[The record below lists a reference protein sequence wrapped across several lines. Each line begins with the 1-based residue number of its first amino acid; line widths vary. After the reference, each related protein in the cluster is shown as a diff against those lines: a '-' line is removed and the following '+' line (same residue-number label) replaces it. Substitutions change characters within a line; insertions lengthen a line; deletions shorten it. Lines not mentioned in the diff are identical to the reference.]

1 MRIPL
6 DYYRILG
13 LPIQA
18 TAEQLQQAHR
28 DRSLQ
33 LPPRREFSEAA
44 VAARRQLID
53 EAYAVLSDPVQRQEY
68 DAGFLAKSYE
78 LLEVGRLS
86 PGGAAEQ
93 SGGAID
99 EHNLGSSI
107 NGSYRP
113 GDPDLGIDLYTP
125 CIEIDEAQF
134 VGVLLIL
141 LELGEYELILKLG
154 RPYVIGG
161 NRSVK
166 QGQFGDPDIISTDIL
181 LAVALACLE
190 LGREQWNQGQYEN
203 AAESLDTGREL
214 LLREGVFAQ
223 IRGEMQA
230 ELYKLRPYRILE
242 LLALPESHVAER
254 RQGLTLL
261 QEMLHD
267 RSGIDGEGAD
277 QSGLNTDDFL
287 RFMQQLR
294 SYLTSAEQQALF
306 EVEARRPSPVATYL
320 AVYALVA
327 RGFAEGQPALV
338 RRAKTMLIRLGI
350 RQDVHLEQAV
360 CALLLGQTEEASR
373 ALELS
378 QEYESLAFIRDHS
391 QGSPD
396 LLPGLCLYSER
407 WLQNEVFPHFRDLAR
422 KQASLKEY
430 FADEDVQAYL
440 EELPNE
446 PELSSPWSGGTSY
459 RESPSPGETGT
470 LLRNQSDRS
479 SSAVTMPDRGA
490 SDSEVAPAE
499 RFTSRPKRYEEQN
512 GARTNGTGRPT
523 RFVDPNPLPA
533 VGNHSAGGAAS
544 SRTRQDSPEEP
555 IAAPI
560 APPSRRPATRKGL
573 RLDRLVFLAAIGL
586 LSLTVLAFLISRLF
600 AGQNDP
606 APATTDPSPAA
617 TVQSNA
623 APAASQSSP
632 QSSAAGVTEPLTET
646 TAETV
651 LQSWLTA
658 KAAAMG
664 NQHQTGALAD
674 ILANPLLS
682 QWQTRSEKAKT
693 ENWYWQYEHPNV
705 EIVSVTKESGTVNSS
720 AGDNSTTGATSS
732 TASSDSTSDSASSGT
747 SSGTSSG
754 ASPTASGSPAGSS
767 DRAASSAAFNSG
779 DERAQ
784 VEAIVTERGDLF
796 VNGQIDQSSSYED
809 SIRARY
815 NLVRS
820 QGQWRIEAIDVLE

>member
-1 MRIPL
+1 VLDERLAGEEMVRIPL

-18 TAEQLQQAHR
+18 TAEQLQQAYR

-44 VAARRQLID
+44 VAARRELID

-78 LLEVGRLS
+78 LLEAGRS
-86 PGGAAEQ
+86 AE
-93 SGGAID
+93 AIEEND
-99 EHNLGSSI
+99 IGSSL
-107 NGSYRP
+107 NGSYRS
-113 GDPDLGIDLYTP
+113 GEPDLGIDLYTP
-125 CIEIDEAQF
+125 CIEINEAHF

-154 RPYVIGG
+154 RPYIIGG
-161 NRSVK
+161 NRSLK
-166 QGQFGDPDIISTDIL
+166 QGQFGDPDIVSSDIL
-181 LAVALACLE
+181 LTVALACLE

-203 AAESLDTGREL
+203 AAESLETGREL
-214 LLREGVFAQ
+214 LLREGVFAS

-242 LLALPESHVAER
+242 LLALPETHVNDR

-261 QEMLHD
+261 QEMLQD
-267 RSGIDGEGAD
+267 RGGIDGDGED

-306 EVEARRPSPVATYL
+306 EVEARRPSPVASYL

-327 RGFAEGQPALV
+327 RGFAEGQPALI
-338 RRAKTMLIRLGI
+338 RRAKNMLMRIGL

-446 PELSSPWSGGTSY
+446 PEVSANWASSSTAY
-459 RESPSPGETGT
+459 RESSSPGVAAAPQWN
-470 LLRNQSDRS
+470 RPDRS
-479 SSAVTMPDRGA
+479 APTSVADRQSSDPELAA
-490 SDSEVAPAE
+490 AE
-499 RFTSRPKRYEEQN
+499 RFTARPEPRSERREGLN
-512 GARTNGTGRPT
+512 GARASGTGRST
-523 RFVDPNPLPA
+523 RAADANSLPLNDYPDEGSPSQRSRSNPADGQMVVHP
-533 VGNHSAGGAAS
+533 AS
-544 SRTRQDSPEEP
+544 SRRS
-555 IAAPI
+555 AV
-560 APPSRRPATRKGL
+560 RKGL
-573 RLDRLVFLAAIGL
+573 RLDRLLFLAAIGL
-586 LSLTVLAFLISRLF
+586 LGLVFLAFLISRLF
-600 AGQNDP
+600 AGQNNS
-606 APATTDPSPAA
+606 APATPELPAPPSAVQPNTSLAASPQPSVQPSPAA
-617 TVQSNA
+617 A
-623 APAASQSSP
+623 
-632 QSSAAGVTEPLTET
+632 EPMNET
-646 TAETV
+646 TAATV
-651 LQSWLTA
+651 IQSWLTA
-658 KAAAMG
+658 KTAAMG
-664 NQHQTGALAD
+664 NQYQTSALSEILAD
-674 ILANPLLS
+674 PMLAE
-682 QWQTRSEKAKT
+682 WRTRSERAKT

-705 EIVSVTKESGTVNSS
+705 EIVSVTPETGTADSSAAASENSS
-720 AGDNSTTGATSS
+720 SSPSPNSLP
-732 TASSDSTSDSASSGT
+732 ASS
-747 SSGTSSG
+747 
-754 ASPTASGSPAGSS
+754 ASPEASPAAGSS
-767 DRAASSAAFNSG
+767 PAASPETASPASSTPDSSEG
-779 DERAQ
+779 DRAQ

-815 NLVRS
+815 DLVRT
-820 QGQWRIEAIDVLE
+820 QGQWRIESVNVLE